1 MVFRPNSNN
10 QCCLLRMQV
19 PAEGAQARDIQLPW
33 ANGQIEAA
41 RRAFLDKHPNN
52 KHKDQA
58 QLAKGDG
65 ERAHHLFA
73 DSCPETATQGK
84 APKLIGLG
92 PLAVC
97 HFAVAVVHWRVVL
110 PS

>member
-1 MVFRPNSNN
+1 MIVQDVCPPS
-10 QCCLLRMQV
+10 CPLLCLQV
-19 PAEGAQARDIQLPW
+19 PAEGAQVRDIQLPW

-65 ERAHHLFA
+65 EQAHHQ
-73 DSCPETATQGK
+73 SMVV
-84 APKLIGLG
+84 APKCNKG
-92 PLAVC
+92 
-97 HFAVAVVHWRVVL
+97 
-110 PS
+110 